1 MSTPGGEERPD
12 GGPLGFDQEEAERRW
27 AHRRDP
33 DLEPPPPGEDEPGR
47 QSHARLAPGA
57 SRYAWFVGVV
67 VVLGIGTLMVQT
79 LRTEGPGA
87 SGLAAGT
94 RLPPFAAPLA
104 TGDLEGDANVARPE
118 GRDRGAC
125 GVRGA
130 GLLNS
135 CELAERG
142 PSALLFLVTRS
153 ERCTAELDRLDRV
166 RRRHPG
172 VQVAAVAIR
181 GDRGD
186 LRALVRERGWG
197 FPVAHDRDGVLAN
210 LFGVAACPQITYA
223 LPGGR
228 ITGTTV
234 GQDDAARLDRRLT
247 ALERAARA
255 RGWRP

>member
-1 MSTPGGEERPD
+1 VSASGGDDGPG

-33 DLEPPPPGEDEPGR
+33 DLEPRRPGEEPGR
-47 QSHARLAPGA
+47 PSHTRLPPGA

-67 VVLGIGTLMVQT
+67 AVLGIGTLMVQT

-87 SGLAAGT
+87 RGLPAGE

-104 TGDLEGDANVARPE
+104 TGDVEGDANIERPD

-125 GVRGA
+125 GVRGP

-135 CELAERG
+135 CALAERG
-142 PSALLFLVTRS
+142 PTALAFLVTRS
-153 ERCTAELDRLDRV
+153 ERCTAQLDRLERV
-166 RRRHPG
+166 RRRHPD
-172 VQVAAVAIR
+172 VQIAAIAIR

-186 LRALVRERGWG
+186 LRALVRERGWS

-210 LFGVAACPQITYA
+210 LFGVAACPQVTYA
-223 LPGGR
+223 LPRGR
-228 ITGTTV
+228 VTGSTV
-234 GQDDAARLDRRLT
+234 GEDDAARLDRRLT